1 MPALDPTTRSK
12 IEQDYFNETG
22 KTHTSYTEQYSNDPN
37 DQLWGDSSPKLDM
50 GIPLSI
56 LSPYFDLENPDIY
69 SEPNEDASTTDYDI
83 TNLGG
88 WKVTIGDDPSLIY
101 HVRTADDQYFLRDI
115 ESKREKS
122 YYHNNGFQ
130 ARRMTRPPIHFQ

>member
-22 KTHTSYTEQYSNDPN
+22 KAPTSYNEQYSNDPN
-37 DQLWGDSSPKLDM
+37 DQLWGDSNPKLDM
-50 GIPLSI
+50 GIPLST
-56 LSPYFDLENPDIY
+56 STTYFDLDNPDIY
-69 SEPNEDASTTDYDI
+69 SEPNKDASTTDYDI
-83 TNLGG
+83 ANLGG
-88 WKVTIGDDPSLIY
+88 WTVTLGADPTLIY

-122 YYHNNGFQ
+122 YYHKDGSQ
-130 ARRMTRPPIHFQ
+130 ARRMTRPARHFE